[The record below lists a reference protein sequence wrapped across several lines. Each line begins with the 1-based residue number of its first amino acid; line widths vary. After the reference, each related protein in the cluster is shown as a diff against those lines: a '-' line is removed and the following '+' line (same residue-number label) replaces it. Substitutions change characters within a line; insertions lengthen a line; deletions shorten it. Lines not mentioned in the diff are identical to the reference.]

1 MPTTTPSRSLIT
13 ALIAGVAL
21 AAAAPAA
28 MAQAPVSEE
37 EAFRLGTEAYIDG
50 SLKPPAVR

>member
-1 MPTTTPSRSLIT
+1 MKRFRSVITTS
-13 ALIAGVAL
+13 IAGVAL

-50 SLKPPAVR
+50 SLKPPAVTKVD